1 MISALKHKSILL
13 LIATIFVGAM
23 GVYAQDAEKAAL
35 EAKRNRLQNEIKQI
49 NSLLSKEIS
58 ERRSVL
64 DQVEEI
70 DQKIRVRNELIKI
83 TNQQANLI
91 NRQLNNNLRK
101 IGRMRKEISDLKEDY
116 AEMIRKSYQ
125 SKSGQN
131 RLMFILSS
139 KDFFQA
145 YKRLQ
150 YMKQYTTYRKEQ
162 GLKIEA
168 KTNELQLLNKDLI
181 KQRKEKEAL
190 ANINRLEQQKLQ
202 KEKDLQ
208 RDLLA
213 TIRKNENT
221 YKSQLERK
229 QKEARALDRQ
239 IEALIREAIAES
251 NKKAGNSSKS
261 TTFALTPEAKEL
273 ASNFESNKGKLIWPV
288 DKGVKSKGYGEYAD
302 PVYPG
307 VKHFNNGVTI
317 ATEKGSSVRSVFQGE
332 VSAIIAVPNGN
343 KAIQVRHG
351 NYITTYYNISKVF
364 VKKGQLVSSKEPLGE
379 IFTSPSS
386 GKTELKF
393 FLYKDTKRLNPEKW
407 VYRM

>member
-1 MISALKHKSILL
+1 MIIRYTHTNLFAAL
-13 LIATIFVGAM
+13 LIIFLSFSLYG
-23 GVYAQDAEKAAL
+23 QEAEKAAL
-35 EAKRNRLQNEIKQI
+35 EAKRNRLKSEIKKI
-49 NSLLSKEIS
+49 NSLLTKEIK
-58 ERRSVL
+58 ERRTVL

-70 DQKIRVRNELIKI
+70 DQKIKVRRELIKV

-101 IGRMRKEISDLKEDY
+101 ISRLRKELTALKNDY
-116 AEMIRKSYQ
+116 AEMIRKSYK

-139 KDFFQA
+139 ESFFQA

-150 YMKQYTTYRKEQ
+150 YMKQYTAFRKKQ
-162 GLKIEA
+162 GAKIED
-168 KTNELQLLNKDLI
+168 KTKELQLLNRGLI
-181 KQRKEKEAL
+181 VQRKEKEKL
-190 ANINRLEQQKLQ
+190 AKNNRIDQRRLQQ
-202 KEKDLQ
+202 EKDIQ

-213 TIRKNENT
+213 TIRKNESV
-221 YKSQLERK
+221 YKTQLNKK
-229 QKEARALDRQ
+229 QREARALDRK

-251 NKKAGNSSKS
+251 NKKAGKSSKS
-261 TTFALTPEAKEL
+261 KTFALTPEAKII
-273 ASNFESNKGKLIWPV
+273 ATNFESNKGKLIWPV

-307 VKHFNNGVTI
+307 VKHYNNGVTI
-317 ATEKGSSVRSVFQGE
+317 ATEKGASVRSVFEGE

-351 NYITTYYNISKVF
+351 NFITTYYNIAKVF
-364 VKKGQLVSSKEPLGE
+364 VKKGQRVASKESLGE

-393 FLYKDTKRLNPEKW
+393 FLYKDTKRLNPEQW

>member
-1 MISALKHKSILL
+1 MINTSGHSSFVAV
-13 LIATIFVGAM
+13 LIVFFLSLSFLHG
-23 GVYAQDAEKAAL
+23 QEQEKAAL
-35 EAKRNRLQNEIKQI
+35 EAKRNRLQNEIRQI
-49 NSLLSKEIS
+49 NSLLTKEIK

-70 DQKIRVRNELIKI
+70 DQKLRVRRELIKV

-101 IGRMRKEISDLKEDY
+101 IDRLRKELSIFKEDY

-125 SKSGQN
+125 SKSRQN

-139 KDFFQA
+139 ESFFQA

-150 YMKQYTTYRKEQ
+150 YMKQYTAYRKEQ
-162 GLKIEA
+162 GLKITE
-168 KTNELQLLNKDLI
+168 KTKQLQLLNKDLI
-181 KQRKEKEAL
+181 SQRKEKEAL
-190 ANINRLEQQKLQ
+190 AKNNRIEQKRLEQ
-202 KEKDLQ
+202 EKAMQ
-208 RDLLA
+208 RDLLVA
-213 TIRKNENT
+213 IRKNET
-221 YKSQLERK
+221 AYKSQLKQK
-229 QKEARALDRQ
+229 QKEAKALDRQ
-239 IEALIREAIAES
+239 IESLIREAIAES
-251 NKKAGNSSKS
+251 NKKAGKSSNA
-261 TTFALTPEAKEL
+261 TTFALTPEAKVL
-273 ASNFESNKGKLIWPV
+273 ASNFASNKGKLIWPV
-288 DKGVKSKGYGEYAD
+288 DKGVKSKGYGEYSD

-307 VKHFNNGVTI
+307 VKHYNNGVTI
-317 ATEKGSSVRSVFQGE
+317 ATEKGASVRSVFEGE

-351 NYITTYYNISKVF
+351 NFISTYYNIAKVF
-364 VKKGQLVSSKEPLGE
+364 VKKGQRVASKEPLGE

-393 FLYKDTKRLNPEKW
+393 FLYKYTKRLNPEQW

>member
-1 MISALKHKSILL
+1 MIRYKHTNLL
-13 LIATIFVGAM
+13 TVLLVIFLGLST
-23 GVYAQDAEKAAL
+23 VYGQEAEKAAL
-35 EAKRNRLQNEIKQI
+35 EAKRNRLKNEIKKI
-49 NSLLSKEIS
+49 NSLLTKEIK
-58 ERRSVL
+58 ERRTVL

-70 DQKIRVRNELIKI
+70 DQKIRVRQELIKV

-91 NRQLNNNLRK
+91 NRQLSNNLRK
-101 IGRMRKEISDLKEDY
+101 IGRLRIELTNLKNDY
-116 AEMIRKSYQ
+116 AEMIRKSYK

-131 RLMFILSS
+131 RLMFIFSS
-139 KDFFQA
+139 ESFFQA

-150 YMKQYTTYRKEQ
+150 YMKQYTAFRKKQ
-162 GLKIEA
+162 GAKIEE
-168 KTNELQLLNKDLI
+168 KTEELQLLNKGLI
-181 KQRKEKEAL
+181 VQRKEKEKL
-190 ANINRLEQQKLQ
+190 ANTNRRDQKRLQQ
-202 KEKDLQ
+202 EKNMQ

-213 TIRKNENT
+213 TIRKNESA
-221 YKSQLERK
+221 YKTQLNRK
-229 QKEARALDRQ
+229 QKEARALDRK

-251 NKKAGNSSKS
+251 NKKAGKSSKA
-261 TTFALTPEAKEL
+261 TTFALTPEAKII

-307 VKHFNNGVTI
+307 VKHYNNGVTI
-317 ATEKGSSVRSVFQGE
+317 ATEKGASVRSVFEGE

-351 NYITTYYNISKVF
+351 NFITTYYNIAKVF
-364 VKKGQLVSSKEPLGE
+364 VKKGQRVASKESLGE

-393 FLYKDTKRLNPEKW
+393 FLYKDTKRLNPEQW

>member
-1 MISALKHKSILL
+1 MIRYKHTNLL
-13 LIATIFVGAM
+13 TVLLVIFLGLST
-23 GVYAQDAEKAAL
+23 VYGQEAEKAAL
-35 EAKRNRLQNEIKQI
+35 EAKRNRLKNEIKKI
-49 NSLLSKEIS
+49 NSLLTKEIK
-58 ERRSVL
+58 ERRTVL

-70 DQKIRVRNELIKI
+70 DQKIRVRQELIKV

-91 NRQLNNNLRK
+91 NRQLSNNLRK
-101 IGRMRKEISDLKEDY
+101 IGRLRIELTNLKNDY
-116 AEMIRKSYQ
+116 AEMIRKSYK

-131 RLMFILSS
+131 RLMFIFSS
-139 KDFFQA
+139 ESFFQA

-150 YMKQYTTYRKEQ
+150 YMKQYTAFRKKQ
-162 GLKIEA
+162 GAKIEE
-168 KTNELQLLNKDLI
+168 KTEELQLLNKGLI
-181 KQRKEKEAL
+181 VQRKEKEKL
-190 ANINRLEQQKLQ
+190 ANTNRRDQKRLQQ
-202 KEKDLQ
+202 EKNMQ

-213 TIRKNENT
+213 TIQKNESA
-221 YKSQLERK
+221 YKTQLNRK
-229 QKEARALDRQ
+229 QKEARALDRK

-251 NKKAGNSSKS
+251 NKKAGKSSKA
-261 TTFALTPEAKEL
+261 TTFALTPEAKII

-307 VKHFNNGVTI
+307 VKHYNNGVTI
-317 ATEKGSSVRSVFQGE
+317 ATEKGASVRSVFEGE

-351 NYITTYYNISKVF
+351 NFITTYYNIAKVF
-364 VKKGQLVSSKEPLGE
+364 VKKGQRVASKESLGE

-393 FLYKDTKRLNPEKW
+393 FLYKDTKRLNPEQW

>member
-1 MISALKHKSILL
+1 MSISSTYKYILWGLVTFL
-13 LIATIFVGAM
+13 LCAATFG
-23 GVYAQDAEKAAL
+23 QEAEKAAL
-35 EAKRNRLQNEIKQI
+35 EAKRNRLQNEIRQI
-49 NSLLSKEIS
+49 NSLLTKEIK

-70 DQKIRVRNELIKI
+70 DQKIRVRRELIKV
-83 TNQQANLI
+83 TNQEANLI

-101 IGRMRKEISDLKEDY
+101 IDRLRKELVALKEDY

-139 KDFFQA
+139 ENFFQA

-150 YMKQYTTYRKEQ
+150 YMKQYTAYRKEQ
-162 GLKIEA
+162 GAKIEEKA
-168 KTNELQLLNKDLI
+168 VELQELNKGLI
-181 KQRKEKEAL
+181 VKRKEKEAL
-190 ANINRLEQQKLQ
+190 AKNNRLEQRKLQ
-202 KEKDLQ
+202 REKDIQ
-208 RDLLA
+208 RDLLMA
-213 TIRKNENT
+213 IRQNENQ
-221 YKSQLERK
+221 YKTQLNKK
-229 QKEARALDRQ
+229 QRQAKALDRQ
-239 IEALIREAIAES
+239 IESLIREAIAES
-251 NKKAGNSSKS
+251 NKKAGKSSTSK
-261 TTFALTPEAKEL
+261 TFALTPEAKVL

-307 VKHFNNGVTI
+307 VKHYNNGVTI
-317 ATEKGSSVRSVFQGE
+317 ATEKGSNVRSVFEGE

-351 NYITTYYNISKVF
+351 NYITTYYNIAKVF
-364 VKKGQLVSSKEPLGE
+364 VKKGQAVTSKEALGE

-393 FLYKDTKRLNPEKW
+393 FLYKDTKRLNPEQW